1 MSDVEMTVFATLS
14 DLAKLVTSDRGLYVR
29 WSSGPLPDLA
39 SVSSRDDLTG
49 VQLPGLSANSLDVAD
64 WWGDRPVHVWVARRL
79 YDYSHLP
86 HLRGARTRPWVLR
99 GVETGRGPDNEPLV
113 NDVVPLGWIEPSV
126 IEEANEVINSQPGS
140 WGPVCRESTL

>member
-64 WWGDRPVHVWVARRL
+64 W
-79 YDYSHLP
+79 
-86 HLRGARTRPWVLR
+86 
-99 GVETGRGPDNEPLV
+99 
-113 NDVVPLGWIEPSV
+113 
-126 IEEANEVINSQPGS
+126 
-140 WGPVCRESTL
+140 